1 MATNEIKQHLF
12 EGINNI
18 DEPDFLMALK
28 EMIDRKYTESPS
40 PKLSELQLRK
50 INESEAQIE
59 AGEFFTDEQ
68 VNMIIDK
75 WLQE

>member
-28 EMIDRKYTESPS
+28 EMVDRKYAESPS
-40 PKLSELQLRK
+40 PKLSELQLRR
-50 INESEAQIE
+50 INESEDQIKS
-59 AGEFFTDEQ
+59 GDSFTDEQ
-68 VNMIIDK
+68 VNMIIER
-75 WLQE
+75 WL

>member
-28 EMIDRKYTESPS
+28 EMIDRKYAESPS
-40 PKLSELQLRK
+40 PKLSELQLRR
-50 INESEAQIE
+50 INEAEMQIE
-59 AGEFFTDEQ
+59 SGDFFTDEQ
-68 VNMIIDK
+68 VNTIINR